1 MEKTPI
7 ISVVMAV
14 YNTEKFLKKSVQSVI
29 DQTFSEW
36 ELICVNDGSTD
47 NSLTILNEFSK
58 TDNRIR
64 IYSQENSGR
73 HAVPLNRAVSLS
85 TGKYV
90 FSLDSDDYISND
102 LLEKTYN
109 RIIET
114 GADLCLPDLYF
125 INEQGDVQQSII
137 GLNNDRSKVLSNKQ
151 AVALSLDWT
160 IHAVGLWN
168 SSILKKNKFDEDGFS
183 VEYSARVRLLNCISV
198 VFSEGAYF
206 YIQHNKA
213 TTKKFGM
220 RQFYYVELDYKV
232 KKLLK
237 ENHFENNVIEKF
249 EWQRVQRLVSV
260 SRLYFCSLNLLSK
273 EEREKIK
280 EIIRKSFFDINIQ
293 LCRNELNLLSA
304 KKRFRYLLNFSNFY
318 LFRIYCFLKK

>member
-1 MEKTPI
+1 
-7 ISVVMAV
+7 MAV
-14 YNTEKFLKKSVQSVI
+14 YNTEKFLRKSVQSVI
-29 DQTFSEW
+29 DQTFSDW

-47 NSLTILNEFSK
+47 NSLSILNEFSK

-85 TGKYV
+85 TGKYI

-109 RIIET
+109 RISET
-114 GADLCLPDLYF
+114 DADLCLPDLHF
-125 INEQGDVQQSII
+125 INEEGDFQHSFI
-137 GLNNDRSKVLSNKQ
+137 GYNNNRAATLTNKE

-168 SSILKKNKFDEDGFS
+168 SKILKKNMFDEDGYS
-183 VEYSARVRLLNCISV
+183 VEYSARVRLLNCNSV
-198 VFSEGAYF
+198 VFSEGAYY
-206 YIQHNKA
+206 YIQHSKA

-232 KKLLK
+232 KKLLD
-237 ENHFENNVIEKF
+237 ENHFENNILEKF

-260 SRLYFCSLNLLSK
+260 GRLYFRSSNLLSK

-280 EIIRKSFFDINIQ
+280 EIIKKSFFDLKLKMCQEELKLLPVKIQ
-293 LCRNELNLLSA
+293 L
-304 KKRFRYLLNFSNFY
+304 RYLLSFSNFY
-318 LFRIYCFLKK
+318 LFKFYCFLKK